1 MAKQKPLKWTAK
13 VVRGDEVIPYESL
26 SEEEKDEL
34 GTRLTRRSIEEL
46 ARARGCEV
54 EFHEPP
60 PDTVTA

>member
-1 MAKQKPLKWTAK
+1 MAKHKPLTCTTK

-34 GTRLTRRSIEEL
+34 GIRLTRRSIEAVE
-46 ARARGCEV
+46 RMRGREIDWI
-54 EFHEPP
+54 ETP

>member
-1 MAKQKPLKWTAK
+1 MAKKEPLKWTAK

-34 GTRLTRRSIEEL
+34 RIKWDRTGIK
-46 ARARGCEV
+46 EV
-54 EFHEPP
+54 ERMRGREIDWIETP